1 MVPDLHRLWSEKLCN
16 QQQSI
21 NQVAGVSHIL
31 GFMQSC
37 HQLEICAK
45 QRSLL
50 QNQIQLG
57 IKVKVQL

>member
-1 MVPDLHRLWSEKLCN
+1 MKWRTLQPTT
-16 QQQSI
+16 I
-21 NQVAGVSHIL
+21 NQVVGVSHIL

-37 HQLEICAK
+37 HQLEIWAK

>member
-1 MVPDLHRLWSEKLCN
+1 MNVASAVSFVWDTKPDFPS
-16 QQQSI
+16 
-21 NQVAGVSHIL
+21 VAGVSHIL

-45 QRSLL
+45 QRRLL
-50 QNQIQLG
+50 QDQIQLG